1 MWLHNPSQ
9 ILAAITIDLVIGD
22 PRGWPHIARC
32 AGALS
37 TVYESCLTRY
47 FPRSILL
54 GLLFWLLVVGTMVAG
69 YLVVHLICSLV
80 SPMATY
86 LFDIFVI
93 YQAVAAKDLHKHAKT
108 VMQALLSGD
117 LRAARTRLSYIVGRD
132 TRDLDAP
139 EISRATIESVAE
151 SLVDGIVA
159 PLFWAIIGG
168 ASGALIYRT
177 ANTLDSMVGHRT
189 PAYEKFGKATA
200 RIDDLLNWVPARLCA
215 LMICLFRVPAS
226 WPRVRREAAAHASP
240 NAGWPEA
247 AMAYALGVRLGGTN
261 FYDGV
266 PVQGPIFNLSGRAA
280 AISDIRSSLTQIW
293 WVLLAAGGVLIGLS
307 SVPEGLAMVAW
318 HEVPG
323 KTTTMIRPGGN
334 GLINGIRVRPPA
346 NTNSAPLPIN
356 HTVPYGTGSLM
367 LRSQAF
373 HAWLP
378 SYSPSGTIHFYP
390 YFDSRAHSRGAI
402 SVTTQY
408 ADTPALQYS
417 AGLDSRTRTKHLAM
431 ATVTLS

>member
-1 MWLHNPSQ
+1 MWLLNPSQ
-9 ILAAITIDLVIGD
+9 VLAAITIDLVIGD

-37 TVYESCLTRY
+37 TVYERCLTQY
-47 FPRSILL
+47 FPRGVLL

-69 YLVVHLICSLV
+69 YMVVRLICSLV
-80 SPMATY
+80 SPIAPY
-86 LFDIFVI
+86 VFDIFVI

-132 TRDLDAP
+132 TQDLDAS

-159 PLFWAIIGG
+159 PLFWTIIGG
-168 ASGALIYRT
+168 APGALIYRT

-189 PAYEKFGKATA
+189 PAYEKFGKPSA

-226 WPRVRREAAAHASP
+226 WPKVRREAAAHASP

-247 AMAYALGVRLGGTN
+247 AMAYALDVRLGGTN

-266 PVQGPIFNLSGRAA
+266 PVQGPIFNVSGRPAGVD
-280 AISDIRSSLTQIW
+280 DIRTSLRRIW
-293 WVLLAAGGVLIGLS
+293 WVLLAAGGVFS
-307 SVPEGLAMVAW
+307 LAASIPSDLTPVTRAAKGAVA
-318 HEVPG
+318 ERI
-323 KTTTMIRPGGN
+323 K
-334 GLINGIRVRPPA
+334 
-346 NTNSAPLPIN
+346 
-356 HTVPYGTGSLM
+356 
-367 LRSQAF
+367 
-373 HAWLP
+373 
-378 SYSPSGTIHFYP
+378 
-390 YFDSRAHSRGAI
+390 
-402 SVTTQY
+402 
-408 ADTPALQYS
+408 
-417 AGLDSRTRTKHLAM
+417 
-431 ATVTLS
+431 